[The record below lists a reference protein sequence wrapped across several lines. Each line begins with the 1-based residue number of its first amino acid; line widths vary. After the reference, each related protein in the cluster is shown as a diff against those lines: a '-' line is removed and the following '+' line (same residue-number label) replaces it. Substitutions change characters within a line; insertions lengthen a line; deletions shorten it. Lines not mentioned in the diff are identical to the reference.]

1 MSKPCYS
8 ALRQH
13 AGSKQP
19 AIVFVPTRKHART
32 TALDLLTYAAA
43 DGEPY
48 KFRLVGE
55 ADLEVYLARV
65 KDQALAHGLRYGVG
79 YVHETQPEA
88 ERQVVEL
95 LFNAGAI
102 QVSVSKN
109 QSINQSINQSKRSTG
124 HVSRPAHTDPL
135 SCDSRAT

>member
-8 ALRQH
+8 AIRQH
-13 AGSKQP
+13 AGARQP

-32 TALDLLTYAAA
+32 TSLDLLTYAAA

-48 KFRLVGE
+48 KFRLVAE

-65 KDQALAHGLRYGVG
+65 KDPALAHGLRYGVG
-79 YVHETQPEA
+79 YMHETQPEA

-102 QVSVSKN
+102 QVGWVGVQMGVFRCLGWVFRCGSSDGGIQV
-109 QSINQSINQSKRSTG
+109 G
-124 HVSRPAHTDPL
+124 WVGV
-135 SCDSRAT
+135 